1 MRGKMKR
8 IIKTAQQSLLILSNF
23 ITRKQGSLY
32 KLPLGKLKKL
42 VIGILNALKASR

>member
-1 MRGKMKR
+1 MKR
-8 IIKTAQQSLLILSNF
+8 IIKTAQQSLLILFPNF